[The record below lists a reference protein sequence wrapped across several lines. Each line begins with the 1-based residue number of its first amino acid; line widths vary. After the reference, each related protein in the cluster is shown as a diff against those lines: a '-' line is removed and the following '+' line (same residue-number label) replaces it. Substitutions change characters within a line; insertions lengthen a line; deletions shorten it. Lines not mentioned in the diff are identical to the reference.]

1 MPELAQEKLH
11 SIDDIYNLKDG
22 KRAELI
28 DGHIYYISPPNTNH
42 QRILNFINT
51 EINIYIRNNSGNCEV
66 FPAPFSPTK
75 PRIAPYGAMVH
86 LNGLLKSYHL

>member
-22 KRAELI
+22 KRTELI
-28 DGHIYYISPPNTNH
+28 DGYIYYISPPNTNH

-66 FPAPFSPTK
+66 FPAPFSVFLFADNSKYFEPDISVICDK
-75 PRIAPYGAMVH
+75 
-86 LNGLLKSYHL
+86 NKQ